1 MEEKTVHVPAISC
14 RHCVL
19 TVKREIEELEGVI
32 SVDGNK
38 ETKEISVRWEAP
50 ATLVQITD
58 ILMVIGFP
66 AE

>member
-14 RHCVL
+14 SHCVM

-32 SVDGNK
+32 SVEGSE
-38 ETKEISVRWEAP
+38 ETKEISLRWEAP
-50 ATLVQITD
+50 ATLVQIKD
-58 ILMVIGFP
+58 ILMLIGFP

>member
-32 SVDGNK
+32 SVEGNK

-50 ATLVQITD
+50 ATLAQITD

>member
-1 MEEKTVHVPAISC
+1 VEEKTVHVPAISC

>member
-14 RHCVL
+14 RHCDL

>member
-32 SVDGNK
+32 SVEGNK
-38 ETKEISVRWEAP
+38 ETKKISVRWEAP
-50 ATLVQITD
+50 ATLAQITD

>member
-50 ATLVQITD
+50 ATLAQITD

>member
-1 MEEKTVHVPAISC
+1 MEEKTVHVPAILC

>member
-1 MEEKTVHVPAISC
+1 MEERTVRVPAISC
-14 RHCVL
+14 SHCVL
-19 TVKREIEELEGVI
+19 TIKREIEELEGVFL
-32 SVDGNK
+32 VDGNE

-66 AE
+66 TK